1 MGRKKA
7 PSNQGA
13 TWTSKDLASIRRLV
27 KAGATGKTIA
37 EEIGRSIF
45 ALYQK
50 ASMEGIS
57 LSKTRTVRRPGKKL
71 KAVGTSKVRITR

>member
-1 MGRKKA
+1 MARKQA

-27 KAGATGKTIA
+27 KAGATGSRIA
-37 EEIGRSIF
+37 KEIGRSIF

-57 LSKTRTVRRPGKKL
+57 LSRKQTVRAGKT
-71 KAVGTSKVRITR
+71 KAVATSKVRISR

>member
-1 MGRKKA
+1 MARKKV

-13 TWTSKDLASIRRLV
+13 TWTSKDMASIRRLV

-37 EEIGRSIF
+37 GEIGRSIF
-45 ALYQK
+45 SLYQK

-57 LSKTRTVRRPGKKL
+57 LSKPRTVRRS
-71 KAVGTSKVRITR
+71 SKRRKPS

>member
-1 MGRKKA
+1 MARKKA

-27 KAGATGKTIA
+27 KAGATANTIA
-37 EEIGRSIF
+37 KEIGRSIF

-57 LSKTRTVRRPGKKL
+57 LSRKRTVRAGKT
-71 KAVGTSKVRITR
+71 KAVATSKVRISR

>member
-1 MGRKKA
+1 MARKKV

-37 EEIGRSIF
+37 EEVGRSIF

-57 LSKTRTVRRPGKKL
+57 LSKTRAFRRSSEKRKR
-71 KAVGTSKVRITR
+71 S

>member
-1 MGRKKA
+1 MARKKA

-27 KAGATGKTIA
+27 KAGATGSRIA
-37 EEIGRSIF
+37 KEIGRSIF

-57 LSKTRTVRRPGKKL
+57 LSRTRTVRRPAGKT
-71 KAVGTSKVRITR
+71 KAVATSKGRISR

>member
-1 MGRKKA
+1 MARKKT
-7 PSNQGA
+7 PGNQGA

-27 KAGATGKTIA
+27 KAGATGRTIA
-37 EEIGRSIF
+37 KKIGRSIF

-57 LSKTRTVRRPGKKL
+57 LSKTRTVRKPGK
-71 KAVGTSKVRITR
+71 R

>member
-1 MGRKKA
+1 MARKKV

-13 TWTSKDLASIRRLV
+13 TWTSTDMASIRRLV

-57 LSKTRTVRRPGKKL
+57 LSKTRVFRRSSEKRRR
-71 KAVGTSKVRITR
+71 S

>member
-1 MGRKKA
+1 MARTKI

-13 TWTSKDLASIRRLV
+13 TWTSKDMASIRRLV

-57 LSKTRTVRRPGKKL
+57 LSKPRTIRR
-71 KAVGTSKVRITR
+71 SSERQRRS